1 MRKMPALA
9 ILIVIALGVGI
20 TAPLVIKAQNNGTA
34 GGAVMTRDLPAPQ
47 SFAGGEDM
55 PHRTA
60 REFAPLIRAMVTRRF
75 NAVKPI
81 FKIRRSV
88 ETSLEQPE
96 AVRVLARFQNKPDRF
111 DLNLIGGRTLGNN
124 IGILYFTIATEE
136 GPVAFKVYYY
146 GFSDSIYIARM
157 DIMDDWS
164 EIETTSATMDSLP
177 SPITVSLS
185 GQVEGGG

>member
-1 MRKMPALA
+1 MRKMPALV
-9 ILIVIALGVGI
+9 LIVVIALGVGSA
-20 TAPLVIKAQNNGTA
+20 APLVIKAQNNGGA
-34 GGAVMTRDLPAPQ
+34 GGGAGNPQ
-47 SFAGGEDM
+47 ALATGEDM

-75 NAVKPI
+75 NSVKPI

-96 AVRVLARFQNKPDRF
+96 AVRVLSRFQNKPDRF

-146 GFSDSIYIARM
+146 GFADSIYIARM
-157 DIMDDWS
+157 DIMDDWA
-164 EIETTSATMDSLP
+164 EIETTSATMESLP

-185 GQVEGGG
+185 GQIDNGGGGQ